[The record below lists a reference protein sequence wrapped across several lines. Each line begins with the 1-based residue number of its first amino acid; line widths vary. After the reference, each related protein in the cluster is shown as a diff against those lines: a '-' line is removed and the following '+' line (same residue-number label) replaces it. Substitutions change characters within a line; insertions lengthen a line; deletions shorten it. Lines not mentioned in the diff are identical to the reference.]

1 MSLGLYLVVSWFI
14 LVSAA
19 LDRAFNP
26 YRVRVTPHAEN
37 PVGVLSAFAD
47 PASRLPPLCIASVCA
62 LRPDPGPAPLAR
74 APKDVPSG
82 EIDGI
87 TALDK
92 KC

>member
-1 MSLGLYLVVSWFI
+1 LMSLGLYLVVSWFI

-47 PASRLPPLCIASVCA
+47 PASRLPLLCIAPVCA

-74 APKDVPSG
+74 TPKDVPSG
-82 EIDGI
+82 EIDW
-87 TALDK
+87 DYRVR
-92 KC
+92 